1 VTHLEPVEV
10 DGVPASFAVLGLG
23 ESEDGGRVLVGFAP
37 RHGGDAALAAWAHGQ
52 RLAAEEGFDG
62 EVFAVA
68 PQWSVAARQRLSLLG
83 EPPFA
88 FRALA
93 ATALDEES
101 RCVEAEGPV
110 ANLPLPAEL
119 AARRLTDAPARELYL
134 RALRA
139 LQGLAAKHAGTV
151 RGHASGAELV
161 LLARRVAA
169 LRLEDG
175 ALKLETLQPER
186 SLAALTPEGVSAA
199 MDRLEGQLRKH
210 LNDRRV
216 KSSEEAQRAEV
227 VPGLVAAASLR
238 SCLSWPLG
246 GSDPE
251 VIDLVGL
258 DAEGR
263 PVVAAVRPLLGLP
276 ELGAVLDATLALTPA
291 LPFLFAGADA
301 PLQLGPPR
309 LALAAEEVTEP
320 ARRVLDGLTLDRAC
334 FELRSRRGAAAEVVL
349 VDAASGAPRGLQ
361 RERAGAPAPARGGA
375 VPAAAAS
382 PRGEAPPAPREPR
395 ARPAAPEAP
404 EAARTGGSPE
414 DGVEEIS
421 LFDLDDDAK
430 AGGSSRPEEGRSRS
444 RRRRRGRRRG
454 RRGTQDEERP
464 ASSASSAREDD
475 DEDLD
480 DLLADAVE
488 EDLSATLAPLE
499 VEEVQEEEPA
509 RYEDEEDF
517 EEAEAGEDDWAQE
530 REARRR
536 ARLAKIVPEPE
547 PEEPQKAPR
556 RRAAILAHADRDA
569 VAAAILLARDIR
581 LIEGFWVYPQS
592 ELMTFFRSVATDLRP
607 ETPICVVGFT
617 ATPARDTLQAAALYR
632 GRLTW
637 YDHHEWPP
645 EDLEA
650 LKESLGAENVSV
662 RPGSGSSL
670 PIVLAERSRRSR
682 FSDKLVELVTGRFTE
697 HDYQRWGRLWWQRLS
712 EIASRAGDRRA
723 DIDPLMSGRP
733 SDLARQASKADVPA
747 LPPEVEYVSSRD
759 FRVVHFGGYGLVVVP
774 VPEPLDLHLVS
785 RLVRERLAVQV
796 ALAYR
801 EGAELVT
808 LGSDDARG
816 RRDVDLGAMVDHLS
830 AKHAWI
836 EALGDE
842 DHVAR
847 MRVRGLATDPER
859 LDEVVAEVAMGRSIL
874 EG

>member
-1 VTHLEPVEV
+1 
-10 DGVPASFAVLGLG
+10 
-23 ESEDGGRVLVGFAP
+23 
-37 RHGGDAALAAWAHGQ
+37 
-52 RLAAEEGFDG
+52 
-62 EVFAVA
+62 
-68 PQWSVAARQRLSLLG
+68 
-83 EPPFA
+83 
-88 FRALA
+88 
-93 ATALDEES
+93 
-101 RCVEAEGPV
+101 
-110 ANLPLPAEL
+110 
-119 AARRLTDAPARELYL
+119 
-134 RALRA
+134 
-139 LQGLAAKHAGTV
+139 
-151 RGHASGAELV
+151 
-161 LLARRVAA
+161 
-169 LRLEDG
+169 
-175 ALKLETLQPER
+175 
-186 SLAALTPEGVSAA
+186 
-199 MDRLEGQLRKH
+199 
-210 LNDRRV
+210 
-216 KSSEEAQRAEV
+216 
-227 VPGLVAAASLR
+227 
-238 SCLSWPLG
+238 
-246 GSDPE
+246 
-251 VIDLVGL
+251 
-258 DAEGR
+258 
-263 PVVAAVRPLLGLP
+263 
-276 ELGAVLDATLALTPA
+276 
-291 LPFLFAGADA
+291 
-301 PLQLGPPR
+301 
-309 LALAAEEVTEP
+309 
-320 ARRVLDGLTLDRAC
+320 
-334 FELRSRRGAAAEVVL
+334 
-349 VDAASGAPRGLQ
+349 
-361 RERAGAPAPARGGA
+361 
-375 VPAAAAS
+375 VPAAAAN